1 MGQQQQQQP
10 QLQAR
15 EKIVLQ
21 NPIFLNRAKIKY
33 KEGLEL
39 IPNHTELLL
48 SYGILLWCTAS
59 YNYYNNSN
67 NNKRQNNR
75 NNGNNN
81 GNNGNGND
89 EYYEQLK
96 ESQLFLNKARISL
109 DKKVQNNDCTTT
121 NDDNMK
127 EETVIRKEQIRI
139 NNIKLYLTKIKQRMT
154 ILLTNTTS
162 STATTT
168 LDVTNTASS
177 IAIKAQPQ
185 APQLGRRAEI

>member
-67 NNKRQNNR
+67 NNKNNKRQNNR

-81 GNNGNGND
+81 NNNNNSNNNSHNYKQ
-89 EYYEQLK
+89 E
-96 ESQLFLNKARISL
+96 
-109 DKKVQNNDCTTT
+109 KK
-121 NDDNMK
+121 
-127 EETVIRKEQIRI
+127 
-139 NNIKLYLTKIKQRMT
+139 
-154 ILLTNTTS
+154 
-162 STATTT
+162 
-168 LDVTNTASS
+168 
-177 IAIKAQPQ
+177 
-185 APQLGRRAEI
+185 